1 MNWGKK
7 LIAVFIVFAAGMSYL
22 VYRCSRVNVDLV
34 SKEYYKDE
42 LKYEDIIQSTKTAN
56 ALSGKVRLIQ
66 QGAVI
71 MVQLPAEMEN
81 EKVSGT
87 IWFYCAADASKD
99 RHIPIE
105 TGSKASQQISKKL
118 VLPGEYTVKLEW
130 SSNNKHYYVEQ
141 PFRIL

>member
-22 VYRCSRVNVDLV
+22 VYRCTRVNVDLV

-56 ALSGKVRLIQ
+56 ALNGRVRLSQ
-66 QGAVI
+66 QAAVVT
-71 MVQLPAEMEN
+71 VQLPAEMEN
-81 EKVSGT
+81 QKVSGT
-87 IWFYCAADASKD
+87 IWFYCAADASRD

-105 TGSKASQQISKKL
+105 TGSLACQQISKKVL
-118 VLPGEYTVKLEW
+118 LPGVYTVKFEW
-130 SSNNKHYYVEQ
+130 SSNNKHYYAEQ